1 MGGKTRRSYR
11 SRRGKP
17 IHVGPPYGNRILCC
31 DGERCSV
38 SVCSGSK
45 TDLHSQTRVERS
57 LASVGGGCHLRCMSV
72 AQLQEEI
79 SKLTA
84 GEKLALADYLR
95 IQTEVSAR
103 SPGELALLAEPAL
116 AKDWNRAEEDAA
128 WQHLQ
133 PAR

>member
-1 MGGKTRRSYR
+1 
-11 SRRGKP
+11 
-17 IHVGPPYGNRILCC
+17 
-31 DGERCSV
+31 
-38 SVCSGSK
+38 
-45 TDLHSQTRVERS
+45 
-57 LASVGGGCHLRCMSV
+57 MSV